1 MHSTPQIHAINLL
14 LIYKIVN
21 INIYSN
27 DGEHDIS
34 RINTIRVPIMIL
46 WLNIELIST
55 RITTHIDNLWIIIKV
70 LDISYT
76 KRWVVRLRCSC
87 IEIMQLCIFYKIW
100 TWMVIKSALEP
111 ILVDFGLASFNF
123 LLVLSS

>member
-34 RINTIRVPIMIL
+34 RINTIRAPIMIL
-46 WLNIELIST
+46 
-55 RITTHIDNLWIIIKV
+55 
-70 LDISYT
+70 
-76 KRWVVRLRCSC
+76 
-87 IEIMQLCIFYKIW
+87 
-100 TWMVIKSALEP
+100 
-111 ILVDFGLASFNF
+111 
-123 LLVLSS
+123 